1 MKAMEIDSSG
11 WTDEMRQNAVRKL
24 EELGYHEEESD
35 NKIGILSISVFQSGY
50 FTLFDDCGILLLGH
64 ELTPTYEQLMAMTKE
79 DVA

>member
-1 MKAMEIDSSG
+1 MKAMEIDSSK

-24 EELGYHEEESD
+24 EEFGYLNLHKGNQKGESSIAAYPDGLYEVCDEVGVIILGD
-35 NKIGILSISVFQSGY
+35 
-50 FTLFDDCGILLLGH
+50 

>member
-24 EELGYHEEESD
+24 EELGYERIKSRQ
-35 NKIGILSISVFQSGY
+35 IGTLSITVVSSGHFY
-50 FTLFDDCGILLLGH
+50 VYDYNMAFPWDDD
-64 ELTPTYEQLMAMTKE
+64 LTPTYEQLIAMTKE